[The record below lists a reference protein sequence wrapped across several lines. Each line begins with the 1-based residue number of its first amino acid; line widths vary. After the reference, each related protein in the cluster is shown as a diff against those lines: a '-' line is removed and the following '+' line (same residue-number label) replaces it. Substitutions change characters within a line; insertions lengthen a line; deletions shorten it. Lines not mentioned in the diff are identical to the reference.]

1 MKKEPVWMQDIRQKM
16 KKTRFYGQMD
26 EELEQYRQEYL
37 KILDTLDTPREN
49 AIRQYVE
56 QLQKCEYHH
65 IRTAYLLGM
74 EDEKAKQ
81 RARKNDFYRLITQ
94 NNALKT
100 AVVIQT
106 ANYLQSTPENEKYL
120 MEANR
125 LGNKYHALLATLP
138 EEQRKLAEAY
148 QQNLADIYE
157 IMFHI
162 AAGFPK
168 GML

>member
-1 MKKEPVWMQDIRQKM
+1 MKNEPVWMQDIRQKM

-81 RARKNDFYRLITQ
+81 RARKNPDIMSGHGLFQLSSVGECLSDLFPQCHIIMICRIICDGAEFFKIHLSVSEYPLICSDIQYLTHE
-94 NNALKT
+94 T
-100 AVVIQT
+100 AGLAVI
-106 ANYLQSTPENEKYL
+106 
-120 MEANR
+120 
-125 LGNKYHALLATLP
+125 G
-138 EEQRKLAEAY
+138 
-148 QQNLADIYE
+148 D
-157 IMFHI
+157 
-162 AAGFPK
+162 
-168 GML
+168 

>member
-1 MKKEPVWMQDIRQKM
+1 MKQEPVWMQDIRQKM
-16 KKTRFYGQMD
+16 KKTRFYRKMD
-26 EELEQYRQEYL
+26 KELEQYRQEYL
-37 KILDTLDTPREN
+37 KILDTLDTSRAE

-56 QLQKCEYHH
+56 QLQKCEFHH
-65 IRTAYLLGM
+65 IRIAYLEGM
-74 EDEKAKQ
+74 ENEKANQ
-81 RARKNDFYRLITQ
+81 RARKNDFYQLITQ
-94 NNALKT
+94 NNVLKT

-120 MEANR
+120 TETIQ
-125 LGNKYHALLATLP
+125 LGDKYHALLATLP
-138 EEQRKLAEAY
+138 EEKRQLAEAY

-168 GML
+168 GMV